1 MNLTKNLSFPKNYH
15 IKERK
20 VNSISVFADK
30 SVTATEK
37 QNKLL

>member
-20 VNSISVFADK
+20 VNSIPVFADLYYECK
-30 SVTATEK
+30 YYLRAK
-37 QNKLL
+37 M